1 MIRYLVFS
9 SSFLAAFAFAL
20 TLRAA
25 DNQKENPLDDTQ
37 ANRAALFD
45 KLDANHDGQITSDE
59 VPEEQRRLFQR
70 LLRRADQNGDGKLS
84 REEFL
89 AGMNEMEDHSG
100 KPADGSTISGSTGG
114 SGRPDNGPPNDRH
127 PADRQ
132 GGPPEGR
139 GFGGVGPGGGPGGF
153 GGGPGGGPLMGM
165 AVFHAL
171 DTNGDGKLDSKEIAA
186 APESLKKLANS
197 NGEIT
202 REDLMKS
209 MPGALG
215 GGFGGGGAGGFAA
228 GGLGGGLAGGFG
240 AGQPSADALAKHIL
254 QSFDK
259 NGDGKLQKDELPLH
273 MQERFDE
280 LDTNHDGAL
289 DETELKAIMP
299 RLMRRM
305 EEERGKG
312 GPGAARPHRPSTD
325 GPSDAKNSDDQGP
338 AEIQPAAT
346 MDSK

>member
-1 MIRYLVFS
+1 MIRNFVFC
-9 SSFLAAFAFAL
+9 SSFLAAIAAFAL
-20 TLRAA
+20 TIRAA
-25 DNQKENPLDDTQ
+25 DDKKENPLDDTQ

-70 LLRRADQNGDGKLS
+70 LLRRADRNGDGKLS

-89 AGMNEMEDHSG
+89 TGMTEMEEHAG
-100 KPADGSTISGSTGG
+100 KAADDAAGG
-114 SGRPDNGPPNDRH
+114 GRPEGGPSNDKH

-139 GFGGVGPGGGPGGF
+139 SFGGFGGPGGKPGGQAF
-153 GGGPGGGPLMGM
+153 GGGQGFGGGAGGGPLIGM

-186 APESLKKLANS
+186 ASESLKKLANS
-197 NGEIT
+197 EGEIT
-202 REDLMKS
+202 RDDLMKS
-209 MPGALG
+209 MPALV
-215 GGFGGGGAGGFAA
+215 GGFGGGGGGGFSA

-240 AGQPSADALAKHIL
+240 AGQAGADAMAKHVM
-254 QSFDK
+254 QTFDK
-259 NGDGKLQKDELPLH
+259 NGDGKLEKDELPAR
-273 MQERFDE
+273 MQEHFDE

-312 GPGAARPHRPSTD
+312 GAGAAH
-325 GPSDAKNSDDQGP
+325 
-338 AEIQPAAT
+338 
-346 MDSK
+346 